1 MKLPAILLICL
12 LSAATAAH
20 AQSPAAK
27 LRYPVSA
34 VRLDARTLA
43 LANARSGS
51 VSLVDTVERK
61 VRSEITVGKRLSD
74 LAVSSKGLLLLTD
87 AQAHEVITCRLEQQQ
102 LVERQRV
109 RVSNDPQSI
118 VVSADGR
125 RAFVVSRWSRRLDL
139 LTIADDDR
147 LAMEQSLELP
157 FPARELAM
165 LPDQQHLIVGDAFG
179 GRLAV
184 IDVKS
189 QKVLSVRDVQGHN
202 LASLVWD
209 GEHDRLLVA
218 HQLLNT
224 LPLTLDNVQWGAA
237 MKNVVRI
244 ISREQLLNPNAN
256 LVTDTRLI
264 SLGQEG
270 DGSADP
276 NAVLPLTDG
285 SFVVALAGA
294 DELVIVESTGLVHS
308 RQTLGR
314 RPIALLAG
322 GSERELL
329 AVNQFDSSVIF
340 VDLASETSEVLSLGP
355 APTLSAAERG
365 ERLFYDAR
373 LSFEKWMSCH
383 SCHTDGHTNGQL
395 ADTLGDGS
403 HGAAKR
409 TLTLL
414 GTRDTDRWAWNGEIK
429 ELHDQVRKSIE
440 TSMQGESNAQAV
452 YDLTAYLHTLEPPPP
467 LAPPRDEADRQ
478 QIEAGRQVFAQQRC
492 TQCHIPPLTYTSHDV
507 YEVWPSQGEPAAKFN
522 PPSLRGVGQGSRFF
536 HDGRAT
542 ALEDVLDV
550 YGHQVSDP
558 LTDSDRAALLRFL
571 RSL

>member
-1 MKLPAILLICL
+1 MRLPVILLIFL
-12 LSAATAAH
+12 LPAATAAH
-20 AQSPAAK
+20 AQSPATK
-27 LRYPVSA
+27 LRYPVAA
-34 VRLDARTLA
+34 VRLNSQTLA

-61 VRSEITVGKRLSD
+61 VRSETTLGKQLSD
-74 LAVSSKGLLLLTD
+74 IAVTSKGLVLLTD
-87 AQAHEVITCRLEQQQ
+87 AQANEVMACRLNQQQ

-109 RVSNDPQSI
+109 RVSDDLQSI
-118 VVSADGR
+118 AVSADGR
-125 RAFVVSRWSRRLDL
+125 RAFVASRWSRRLDL

-147 LAMEQSLELP
+147 LAVEQSLVLP
-157 FPARELAM
+157 FPARKLVL

-184 IDVKS
+184 IDVTAHKI
-189 QKVLSVRDVQGHN
+189 LSVRDVQGHN

-209 GEHDRLLVA
+209 AEHDRLLVA

-244 ISREQLLNPNAN
+244 ISREQLLNPTAN
-256 LVTDTRLI
+256 LVTETRLI

-276 NAVLPLTDG
+276 SAVLPLSDG

-308 RQTLGR
+308 RQVLGR

-322 GSERELL
+322 ASERELL
-329 AVNQFDSSVIF
+329 AVNQFDSSVSF
-340 VDLASETSEVLSLGP
+340 VDLARESSEVLSLGP
-355 APTLSAAERG
+355 APALSAAERG

-467 LAPPRDEADRQ
+467 LAPRDEADRQ

-507 YEVWPSQGEPAAKFN
+507 YEVWPNQGKPAAKFN

-550 YGHQVSDP
+550 YGHQISEPLSD
-558 LTDSDRAALLRFL
+558 TDRAALLRFL

>member
-1 MKLPAILLICL
+1 MKLPAILLIFL
-12 LSAATAAH
+12 LPAVAAAQ

-27 LRYPVSA
+27 LRYPVAA
-34 VRLDARTLA
+34 VRLDSRTLA

-51 VSLVDTVERK
+51 VSLVDTVERQ
-61 VRSEITVGKRLSD
+61 VRSETTLGKRLSD
-74 LAVSSKGLLLLTD
+74 IAVSSKGLVLLTD
-87 AQAHEVITCRLEQQQ
+87 AQAHEVIACRVEQQQ

-109 RVSNDPQSI
+109 RVSDDPQSL

-139 LTIADDDR
+139 LTIAENDR
-147 LAMEQSLELP
+147 VAMEQSLELP
-157 FPARELAM
+157 FPARKLVL

-184 IDVKS
+184 IDVTAHKI
-189 QKVLSVRDVQGHN
+189 LSVRDVQGHN

-209 GEHDRLLVA
+209 AEHDRLLVA

-256 LVTDTRLI
+256 LVTDARLI

-276 NAVLPLTDG
+276 SAILPLSDG
-285 SFVVALAGA
+285 NFVVGLAGA
-294 DELVIVESTGLVHS
+294 DELVIVESTGLVRN

-322 GSERELL
+322 ASERELL
-329 AVNQFDSSVIF
+329 AVNQFDSSVSF
-340 VDLASETSEVLSLGP
+340 VDLASESSTVLSLGP

-429 ELHDQVRKSIE
+429 ELHEQVRKSIE

-467 LAPPRDEADRQ
+467 LHPPRDEADRQ

-507 YEVWPSQGEPAAKFN
+507 YEVWPSQGKPAAKFN

-550 YGHQVSDP
+550 YGHQVSEP
-558 LTDSDRAALLRFL
+558 LSDTDRAALLRFL